1 LGLRSSTTNY
11 TTVRVNS
18 YTCKRKGEQLMP
30 VFNFDI
36 SVTIED
42 DNFES
47 ALSWLKVI
55 PLERLDFI
63 VVDYTE
69 LELN

>member
-1 LGLRSSTTNY
+1 
-11 TTVRVNS
+11 
-18 YTCKRKGEQLMP
+18 MA
-30 VFNFDI
+30 VFNFDL
-36 SVTIED
+36 SVTIEAD
-42 DNFES
+42 DFES

-69 LELN
+69 LELSE